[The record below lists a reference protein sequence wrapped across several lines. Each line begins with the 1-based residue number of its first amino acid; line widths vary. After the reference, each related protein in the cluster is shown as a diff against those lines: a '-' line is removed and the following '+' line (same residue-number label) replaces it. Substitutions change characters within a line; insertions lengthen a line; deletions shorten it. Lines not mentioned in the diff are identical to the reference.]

1 MRWVVSFIL
10 VYVLLSLQYL
20 LRVVAGLDGWTPDLL
35 LMLVVMFAL
44 HASARDALILAFGA
58 GLLSDVMG
66 SGPPGLMA
74 FGYAASVLSIRPLR
88 HLVYREHPIT
98 RGATALL
105 AGVVILAWLALRG
118 WFSGEGFPESGVR
131 ALSLLITALLA
142 PLGVATLW
150 RLRRSLRVRDQ
161 IDH

>member
-1 MRWVVSFIL
+1 MRWVVAFIL
-10 VYVLLSLQYL
+10 VYLLLALQHL
-20 LRVVAGLDGWTPDLL
+20 LRVVVGLDAWTPDLVL
-35 LMLVVMFAL
+35 LLVLMFAL
-44 HASARDALILAFGA
+44 HASARDALILAFAA

-74 FGYAASVLSIRPLR
+74 FGYGLSVLAIRPLR

-98 RGATALL
+98 RSATALL
-105 AGVVILAWLALRG
+105 AGMVVLVWLALRG
-118 WFSGEGFPESGVR
+118 WLSGEGFPGAGAK
-131 ALSLLITALLA
+131 ALSLALTALLA
-142 PLGVATLW
+142 PIGVAVLW

>member
-1 MRWVVSFIL
+1 MRWVFSFIL
-10 VYVLLSLQYL
+10 VYVLLALQYL
-20 LRVVAGLDGWTPDLL
+20 LRVVAGFDGWTPDLV
-35 LMLVVMFAL
+35 LMLVLMFAL

-74 FGYAASVLSIRPLR
+74 LGYSAGVLAIRPLR

-105 AGVVILAWLALRG
+105 AGVVIFVWLALRG
-118 WFSGEGFPESGVR
+118 WLSGEGFPGAGAR
-131 ALSLLITALLA
+131 ALSLALTALLA
-142 PLGVATLW
+142 PVGVAWLW
-150 RLRRSLRVRDQ
+150 KLRRSLRVRDQ